1 VSIELRFRPRATADR
16 KSAAVRGRHM
26 ERRRMA
32 PPPPGDPGST
42 ATGQAHLRQL
52 IDRYADR
59 LKANGA
65 FGSPAV
71 ERAFR
76 TVPRH
81 RLLETFFHRPADAAD
96 FTTIHHDPAR
106 PRPEDLKLIYS
117 DTALGTRLVEQFGAR
132 LPASSTSQPSLV
144 ADMLELLEV
153 TRGVRVL
160 EVGAGTGYNA
170 ALLAELVG
178 DQRLVI
184 TVDVAEDVVAQTRR
198 LLAGAGYPGITVLCR
213 DGFEGVAERAPFDR
227 IVVTVGCA
235 DLSPHWAAQ
244 LAEDGRVLVPLRH
257 AGGHPLFLLWR
268 EDGGLGG
275 RVARWSGFMDA
286 RGQLHADRL
295 WSMGIAQP
303 DNQGEVGE
311 REPWPG
317 FGADQTDPG
326 PDDLVDEHDFLFYL
340 SLVDRRAC
348 WAPGGVA
355 LSDGLNGWATADPSG
370 IRWWRDEALADDL
383 DRHHADWLAI
393 GRPTLGDYR
402 VAFVPIQE
410 GRPAPPTGWALDR
423 PSFRELL
430 WLEEH

>member
-1 VSIELRFRPRATADR
+1 
-16 KSAAVRGRHM
+16 
-26 ERRRMA
+26 MA
-32 PPPPGDPGST
+32 PPQPGDPGST
-42 ATGQAHLRQL
+42 ATGQAHVRQL

-59 LKANGA
+59 LKAEGA
-65 FGSPAV
+65 IRSPAV

-81 RLLETFFHRPADAAD
+81 RLLQTFFHRPVDAAD
-96 FTTIHHDPAR
+96 FTTVHHDPAR
-106 PRPEDLKLIYS
+106 PRPEDLTLIYS
-117 DTALGTRLVEQFGAR
+117 DIALGTRLVERFGAQ

-144 ADMLELLEV
+144 ADMLELLEL
-153 TRGVRVL
+153 TGGVRVL
-160 EVGAGTGYNA
+160 EIGAGTGYNA

-178 DQRLVI
+178 EQRLVI

-198 LLAGAGYPGITVLCR
+198 LLAGAGYPRITVLCR
-213 DGFEGVAERAPFDR
+213 DGFDGVPERAPFDR
-227 IVVTVGCA
+227 IVATVGCA
-235 DLSPHWAAQ
+235 DISPHWPEQ
-244 LAEDGRVLVPLRH
+244 LAEDGRLLVPLRH
-257 AGGHPLFLLWR
+257 AGGHPLLLLRR
-268 EDGGLGG
+268 EDGRLRG

-286 RGQLHADRL
+286 GGQLHTDRL

-303 DNQGEVGE
+303 DNPGEVGE

-317 FGADQTDPG
+317 FGADETDPG
-326 PDDLVDEHDFLFYL
+326 PDDPVDEQDFLFYL
-340 SLVDRRAC
+340 GLVDRRAC
-348 WAPGGVA
+348 WAPGVA
-355 LSDGLNGWATADPSG
+355 LSDGRNGWATADPSG

-383 DRHHADWLAI
+383 DHHHAQWLAI

-410 GRPAPPTGWALDR
+410 GRPAPATGWALDR

>member
-1 VSIELRFRPRATADR
+1 
-16 KSAAVRGRHM
+16 
-26 ERRRMA
+26 MA
-32 PPPPGDPGST
+32 PPQPGDPGST
-42 ATGQAHLRQL
+42 ATGQAHVRQL

-59 LKANGA
+59 LKAEGA
-65 FGSPAV
+65 IRSPAV

-81 RLLETFFHRPADAAD
+81 RLLETFFHRPVDAAD
-96 FTTIHHDPAR
+96 FTTVHHDPAR
-106 PRPEDLKLIYS
+106 PRPEDLELIYS
-117 DTALGTRLVEQFGAR
+117 DTALGTRLVEQ
-132 LPASSTSQPSLV
+132 L
-144 ADMLELLEV
+144 ADMLELLEL

-160 EVGAGTGYNA
+160 EIGAGTGYNA

-213 DGFEGVAERAPFDR
+213 DGFDGVPERAPFDR
-227 IVVTVGCA
+227 IVATVGCA
-235 DLSPHWAAQ
+235 DVSPHWAEQ
-244 LAEDGRVLVPLRH
+244 LAEDGRLLVPLRH
-257 AGGHPLFLLWR
+257 AGGHPLLLLRR
-268 EDGGLGG
+268 EDGGLRG

-303 DNQGEVGE
+303 DDQGEVRE

-317 FGADQTDPG
+317 FGADETDPC
-326 PDDLVDEHDFLFYL
+326 PDDPVDEQDFLFYL

-370 IRWWRDEALADDL
+370 IRWWRDETLADDL
-383 DRHHADWLAI
+383 DRHHAQWLAI

-402 VAFVPIQE
+402 VAFVPIEE
-410 GRPAPPTGWALDR
+410 GRPPPPTGWALDR

>member
-1 VSIELRFRPRATADR
+1 
-16 KSAAVRGRHM
+16 
-26 ERRRMA
+26 MA

-42 ATGQAHLRQL
+42 ATGQAQVRQL

-59 LKANGA
+59 LKAAGA
-65 FGSPAV
+65 IRSPAV
-71 ERAFR
+71 ERALR

-81 RLLETFFHRPADAAD
+81 RLLETFFHRPVDAAD
-96 FTTIHHDPAR
+96 FTTVHHDPGR
-106 PRPEDLKLIYS
+106 PRPEDLELIYS
-117 DTALGTRLVEQFGAR
+117 DTALGTRLVVRFGAR

-144 ADMLELLEV
+144 ADMLELLEL

-160 EVGAGTGYNA
+160 EIGAGTGYNA

-184 TVDVAEDVVAQTRR
+184 TVDVAEDVAAQTRR

-213 DGFEGVAERAPFDR
+213 DGFDGVPEQAPFDR
-227 IVVTVGCA
+227 IVATVGCA
-235 DLSPHWAAQ
+235 DLSPQWAEQ
-244 LAEDGRVLVPLRH
+244 LTEDGRLLVPLRH

-268 EDGGLGG
+268 EDGGLRG
-275 RVARWSGFMDA
+275 RVAGWSGFMDA
-286 RGQLHADRL
+286 RGQLHADGL

-303 DNQGEVGE
+303 DDQGEVGE
-311 REPWPG
+311 RAPWPK
-317 FGADQTDPG
+317 FGAYKTDPG
-326 PDDLVDEHDFLFYL
+326 PHDPVDEQDFLFYL

-355 LSDGLNGWATADPSG
+355 LSDGRNGWATADPSG
-370 IRWWRDEALADDL
+370 IRWWRDETLADDL
-383 DRHHADWLAI
+383 NRHHAQWLAI

-402 VAFVPIQE
+402 VAFVPIEE
-410 GRPAPPTGWALDR
+410 GRPPPPTGWALDR

-430 WLEEH
+430 WLEEP

>member
-1 VSIELRFRPRATADR
+1 
-16 KSAAVRGRHM
+16 
-26 ERRRMA
+26 MA
-32 PPPPGDPGST
+32 LPQPGDPGSI
-42 ATGQAHLRQL
+42 ATGQARLRQL

-59 LKANGA
+59 LKAEGA
-65 FGSPAV
+65 IRSPAV

-76 TVPRH
+76 TVARH
-81 RLLETFFHRPADAAD
+81 RLLETFFHRPIDAAD
-96 FTTIHHDPAR
+96 FTTVHHDPAH
-106 PRPEDLKLIYS
+106 PRPEDLELIYS

-144 ADMLELLEV
+144 ADMLELLDLAD
-153 TRGVRVL
+153 GLKVL

-178 DQRLVI
+178 EQRLVT
-184 TVDVAEDVVAQTRR
+184 TVDVAQDVVAQTRR
-198 LLAGAGYPGITVLCR
+198 LLAGAGYPGITVWCR
-213 DGFEGVAERAPFDR
+213 DGFDGVAERAPFDR
-227 IVVTVGCA
+227 IVATVGCA
-235 DLSPHWAAQ
+235 DISSQWAAQ
-244 LAEDGRVLVPLRH
+244 LAEDGRLLVPLRH
-257 AGGHPLFLLWR
+257 AGGHPLLLLWR

-295 WSMGIAQP
+295 WSRGIAQP
-303 DNQGEVGE
+303 DDPGEVGE
-311 REPWPG
+311 RAPWPG
-317 FGADQTDPG
+317 FGADETDPG
-326 PDDLVDEHDFLFYL
+326 PDDPVDEQDFLFYL

-348 WAPGGVA
+348 WAAGGVA

-383 DRHHADWLAI
+383 DRHHAQWLAI

-402 VAFVPIQE
+402 VAFVPLGE
-410 GRPAPPTGWALDR
+410 GRPPLASGWALDR

-430 WLEEH
+430 WLEEP